1 MSRIPWTALVVL
13 AVAATARAGTV
24 KIADSVRNSELDK
37 WAAYDVKFCRTVMD
51 AVFKRAGLEVER
63 TAFDES
69 GMFSVSNAEVI
80 CSAFRTPALLKDYKF
95 PLQPIGRMHFALYTT
110 PSRAMS
116 MMSVKITDWPKMRV
130 GYSPVSQGQN
140 DDREKYF

>member
-1 MSRIPWTALVVL
+1 MLAVL
-13 AVAATARAGTV
+13 AVAAAARAGTV
-24 KIADSVRNSELDK
+24 KVTDCVRNAELDQ
-37 WAAYDVKFCRTVMD
+37 WAAYDVKFCWTVMD
-51 AVFKRAGLEVER
+51 AVFKRAGLTTER
-63 TAFDES
+63 AAFDES

-80 CSAFRTPALLKDYKF
+80 CSAFRTPELLKDYKF

-130 GYSPVSQGQN
+130 TCPPCAGLRGVSHE
-140 DDREKYF
+140 RRCR